1 MSEAPLAQPPL
12 ESETGLVQREKT
24 ADHLDA
30 TNQLNIVSTENS
42 VVSSSTSETALN
54 GQKISSSASTATS
67 ISTSSS
73 GTSSKNTDEKKEQ
86 IDIKQAAN
94 NDKSRTPIVLQ
105 MNAPPHP
112 VAEFL
117 FQLTKML
124 TDDNK
129 EYIEWR
135 KGSIYV
141 LDPPVSSHRSIPSPV
156 AVVISSC
163 CLIHR
168 FLLLS

>member
-12 ESETGLVQREKT
+12 ESETGLVQRGKNV
-24 ADHLDA
+24 DNLDA

-54 GQKISSSASTATS
+54 GKKIMSSGASTATS

-73 GTSSKNTDEKKEQ
+73 GTSSNNTDEKKEQ
-86 IDIKQAAN
+86 IDIAQAPN

-141 LDPPVSSHRSIPSPV
+141 LDPPVSSHRCIPSYLP
-156 AVVISSC
+156 
-163 CLIHR
+163 L
-168 FLLLS
+168 

>member
-1 MSEAPLAQPPL
+1 MSDSPAAQNPVL
-12 ESETGLVQREKT
+12 QSETGLMQRGNT
-24 ADHLDA
+24 VDSLDRS
-30 TNQLNIVSTENS
+30 NHIVSTENS
-42 VVSSSTSETALN
+42 VVSSSTTESGLAAKKL
-54 GQKISSSASTATS
+54 SSSASTATS

-73 GTSSKNTDEKKEQ
+73 EKKEQ
-86 IDIKQAAN
+86 IEPPQPQ
-94 NDKSRTPIVLQ
+94 NDKTRTPIVLQ

-135 KGSIYV
+135 KASIFV
-141 LDPPVSSHRSIPSPV
+141 IDPPVSFVRDMLYVSYF
-156 AVVISSC
+156 VVI
-163 CLIHR
+163 
-168 FLLLS
+168 FLF